1 MAGSPWVTAYQSVA
15 DGDGVLLP
23 AQRAI
28 KFGPGFVVV
37 DAPDEVL
44 NDAGGT
50 GQVTGCSLVSFAG
63 GGTSLEF
70 LEDATEIPDVAAAG
84 WLRIGEG
91 PREVLAARVSADG
104 NDRSLIA
111 WENGDFTLGG
121 EAATTTIRGV
131 DRVSLDVD
139 GAELL
144 ALDLEPSLAD
154 APSVYIGTD
163 GANCGIV
170 IPRGV
175 QILEFVRLARSTAGN
190 AYNTGFS
197 GQSATDGDGGDFT
210 ISGGDKAGTGTA
222 DGSVVLVSGGKEG
235 LRCTSGM
242 TTVGDPT
249 NTTTASC
256 TIACAVMTTVGVAGG
271 AAALPGAPEGYARV
285 EIAGVERLV
294 PFWAIP

>member
-1 MAGSPWVTAYQSVA
+1 MGSPWVTAVQGVA

-28 KFGPGFVVV
+28 KFGPGFVTTS
-37 DAPDEVL
+37 APDEVL
-44 NDAGGT
+44 SDASGT
-50 GQVTGCSLVSFAG
+50 GQVVGCYLVSFAG

-70 LEDATEIPDVAAAG
+70 LEDATETPDVAAAG

-91 PREVLAARVSADG
+91 PREVLAARVSADA

-111 WENGDFTLGG
+111 WENGDLTLGG
-121 EAATTTIRGV
+121 EANTTTIRGV

-154 APSVYIGTD
+154 APSLYIGTD

-175 QILEFVRLARSTAGN
+175 QILEFVRLARSSVGN
-190 AYNTGFS
+190 AYDTAIT
-197 GQSATDGDGGDFT
+197 GQSATDGNGGDVT
-210 ISGGDKAGTGTA
+210 ISAGDKAGGGTT
-222 DGSVVLVSGGKEG
+222 DG
-235 LRCTSGM
+235 
-242 TTVGDPT
+242 
-249 NTTTASC
+249 
-256 TIACAVMTTVGVAGG
+256 AVILVAGG
-271 AAALPGAPEGYARV
+271 LVGARCDAGMVTLGDSTNNATASVAFVTAVDTNVGAAGAADPLPGAPEGYMRV
-285 EIAGVERLV
+285 NIDGVDRMM